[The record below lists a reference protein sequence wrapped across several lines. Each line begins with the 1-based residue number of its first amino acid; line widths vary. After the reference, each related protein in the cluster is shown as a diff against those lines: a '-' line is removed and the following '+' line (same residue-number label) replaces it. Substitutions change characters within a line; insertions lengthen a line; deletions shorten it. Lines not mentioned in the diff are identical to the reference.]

1 MIFQIDDKL
10 LAHFKGAKLSDLVSA
25 IMDGQHYIKC
35 RPSIRKVIEEAV
47 LANASTTQYERFQ
60 SYQGFDIPTQYHLYI
75 TTLNLSDFEDS
86 QVEALVSRPSW
97 LIVEN
102 ELNEWPVYKHM
113 MYQYRKD
120 RKFGDFYEMLLQAAD
135 KTLIPHTTGGY
146 GQFQQAL
153 ISHDAEGQY
162 QGTLRYKSCTLV
174 DRDTD
179 GPNLY
184 DANKA
189 KLYTFLSG
197 KEFNELTDEDIY
209 SLDQPHYIWHMWY
222 KRAIENYFPVESY
235 RAIGANIEKI
245 PDTEEER
252 DYLKYNDDIYQKK
265 DLPRLTTSITRSKYE
280 ETLKKFPFNGEQISE
295 LQLFLLKLVKII

>member
-10 LAHFKGAKLSDLVSA
+10 LVRFKDAKLSDLVSA

-35 RPSIRKVIEEAV
+35 CPSIRNVIEEAIRG
-47 LANASTTQYERFQ
+47 NASTTQYERFH
-60 SYQGFDIPTQYHLYI
+60 SYAGFDIPTQFHLYM

-86 QVEALVSRPSW
+86 QIEALISRPSW
-97 LIVEN
+97 LIIEN
-102 ELNEWPVYKHM
+102 ELNEWPVYKNM

-153 ISHDAEGQY
+153 TFHDSKDLY
-162 QGTLRYKSCTLV
+162 HGTLRYKSCTLV
-174 DRDTD
+174 DRDTN
-179 GPNLY
+179 GPNTY

-189 KLYTFLSG
+189 KPYTFLSG
-197 KEFNELTDEDIY
+197 KEFNGLTDEDIY

-245 PDTEEER
+245 PAAEAER

-265 DLPRLTTSITRSKYE
+265 DLPKLTVSMTRSKYE
-280 ETLKKFPFNGEQISE
+280 KNLKKFPFNGEQISE